1 MEATSLRFVTVA
13 RALAAAARAEGLTPP
28 AFRSPPRLVGVSRS
42 ICRRRDGGATV
53 AVVLRSRP
61 WAAVVADMVE
71 GVVAA
76 NRLRGVAADR
86 ARTALWG
93 SVGGEGDA
101 DAGGLGTTSSTTGS
115 ATRSVTSPASGS
127 TTGQGAGRADRG
139 HAGQDRRRRA
149 APPPRA
155 SADRELPRKV
165 GGVAA

>member
-13 RALAAAARAEGLTPP
+13 KSLAAAARAEGLVAP

-76 NRLRGVAADR
+76 NRLRGVPADR
-86 ARTALWG
+86 ARTALWR
-93 SVGGEGDA
+93 SVEGPADVDGGGED
-101 DAGGLGTTSSTTGS
+101 
-115 ATRSVTSPASGS
+115 
-127 TTGQGAGRADRG
+127 
-139 HAGQDRRRRA
+139 HRA
-149 APPPRA
+149 APAASPSPGT
-155 SADRELPRKV
+155 SADRDRPRKV

>member
-13 RALAAAARAEGLTPP
+13 KSLAAAARAEGLVAP

-86 ARTALWG
+86 ARTALWHG
-93 SVGGEGDA
+93 VDTAADIDGDE
-101 DAGGLGTTSSTTGS
+101 
-115 ATRSVTSPASGS
+115 
-127 TTGQGAGRADRG
+127 
-139 HAGQDRRRRA
+139 A
-149 APPPRA
+149 APRSAPAPSPGT
-155 SADRELPRKV
+155 SADRDRPRKV